1 MRTLLIG
8 LAVLGLGLALSSGAA
23 HAQAGDWKTLTSK
36 AGRFT
41 VMMPGEAKE
50 QKQDVPTPAGKI
62 TMTMYILE
70 KDGTAYFATFND
82 YPAEL
87 IQKSEADTL
96 LDGARD
102 GAVGNVK
109 GKLLEEKKIK
119 VDAFPG
125 REITFEALGGMFIGR
140 SRIYLV
146 KERLYQ
152 VMVLSPKAAG
162 LPKDA
167 GKYLDS
173 FKLTK

>member
-1 MRTLLIG
+1 MAG
-8 LAVLGLGLALSSGAA
+8 LVVAGTWLGLCAVASS
-23 HAQAGDWKTLTSK
+23 QAEWKTLTSK

-41 VMMPGEAKE
+41 MMMPGEAKE
-50 QKQDVPTPAGKI
+50 QTQDVPTPVGKI

-70 KDGTAYFATFND
+70 VGGTAYFATFND

-87 IQKSEADTL
+87 IQKSEAETL
-96 LDGARD
+96 LNGARD

-109 GKLLEEKKIK
+109 GKLTSEKKITI
-119 VDAFPG
+119 DTHPG
-125 REITFEALGGMFIGR
+125 RDISFEALGGQFVAR

-152 VMVLSPKAAG
+152 VMVLAPKDNG
-162 LPKDA
+162 LPKDID
-167 GKYLDS
+167 KFLDS